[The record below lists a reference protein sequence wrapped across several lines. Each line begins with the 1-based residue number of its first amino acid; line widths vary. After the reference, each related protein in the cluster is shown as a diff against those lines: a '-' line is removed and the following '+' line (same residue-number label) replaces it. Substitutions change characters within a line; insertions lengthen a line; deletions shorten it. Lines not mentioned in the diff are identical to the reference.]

1 MKYEKPAITHMAE
14 ALCAIQSPHS
24 KLNPAVAD
32 NLQDYPEM
40 SIAAYEA
47 DE

>member
-1 MKYEKPAITHMAE
+1 MKYDKPAITLTAE

-24 KLNPAVAD
+24 KLNPQEAD
-32 NLQDYPEM
+32 NVQGYPEM

>member
-1 MKYEKPAITHMAE
+1 MNYAKPVIASCAE
-14 ALCAIQSPHS
+14 AISAIQSPHS
-24 KLNPAVAD
+24 KLNPQIAD
-32 NLQDYPEM
+32 NLHDLPEQ

>member
-1 MKYEKPAITHMAE
+1 MKYEKPII
-14 ALCAIQSPHS
+14 ALCADATRAIGSPHS
-24 KLNPAVAD
+24 KLNPQIAD
-32 NLQDYPEM
+32 SVQDDPEM